1 MRPTTT
7 TRARTAIARHEHLAA
22 PTVAR
27 RVTLVVL
34 GLACVVAE
42 VLLGLPALAWPL
54 VLVVAVAGLAGS
66 ARESTAIALVLAA
79 ARLTL
84 AIPMGSPW
92 RGLVLEVVA
101 RTATL
106 VVVGLL
112 AAATHEL
119 EAERRRAIARAA
131 NEDAVTGLLNVRTFY
146 DALGDLHRGGH
157 DYTILLADIRGMR
170 PLNETYG
177 HPTGTEAIRIVAQ
190 VLRRAIDG
198 DVLASRLGS
207 DEVAIALTDA
217 DEDRAT
223 DLVAD
228 VTARLAA
235 ERLPLPDG
243 GRAEVHVAFGLA
255 RRHDADGVIAVLS
268 AADRA
273 RRHAKTL
280 GLDAAVWAKDLAT
293 G

>member
-7 TRARTAIARHEHLAA
+7 ARARTAVARWEHLAA
-22 PTVAR
+22 PVVGR
-27 RVTLVVL
+27 RVVLLAL
-34 GLACVVAE
+34 GLALVTAE
-42 VLLGLPALAWPL
+42 AVLGVPALAWPL
-54 VLVVAVAGLAGS
+54 VLVVAIAGLAGS
-66 ARESTAIALVLAA
+66 AREATAIALVLAPW
-79 ARLTL
+79 RLTL
-84 AIPMGSPW
+84 ATLTGGAW
-92 RGLVLEVVA
+92 RVVVLEVAA
-101 RTATL
+101 RTAAL

-112 AAATHEL
+112 ASATHEV
-119 EAERRRAIARAA
+119 EAERRRALARAA

-146 DALGDLHRGGH
+146 DALGDLHRAGH

-223 DLVAD
+223 ALVAD

-273 RRHAKTL
+273 RRHAKTI

-293 G
+293 